1 MKKFILMITMVT
13 TMLLSS
19 CSTDIQ
25 EKTKTDVVEETKTDV
40 VEKETPAVETKEEI
54 GEKVDRLIEEAE
66 DKSTIVYISYF
77 DTAMLVYEDFDEWT
91 DKKIEYEEKRAQT
104 LISEMKKKGYK
115 LENVFRV
122 SHGKFDSLIYYIF
135 EIEE

>member
-25 EKTKTDVVEETKTDV
+25 EKTKTDVVEENKKDV
-40 VEKETPAVETKEEI
+40 VEKETPAIETKEEI
-54 GEKVDRLIEEAE
+54 SKKVDNLIEEAE
-66 DKSTIVYISYF
+66 DKKTIVYISYF
-77 DTAMLVYEDFDEWT
+77 YTSVIVNGDFNEST
-91 DKKIEYEEKRAQT
+91 YKKINYEEKRAQF

-122 SHGKFDSLIYYIF
+122 GHGGYGSLIYYIF
-135 EIEE
+135 EIE

>member
-1 MKKFILMITMVT
+1 MKKILLILMSIA
-13 TMLLSS
+13 LLSS
-19 CSTDIQ
+19 CSTKSEADNNETQVIE
-25 EKTKTDVVEETKTDV
+25 EKSSTVEIKAGIKRKIND
-40 VEKETPAVETKEEI
+40 
-54 GEKVDRLIEEAE
+54 LIEEAE

-77 DTAMLVYEDFDEWT
+77 DTAKLINGDFDEWT
-91 DKKIEYEEKRAQT
+91 DKKIEYEEERAQT

-122 SHGKFDSLIYYIF
+122 SHGKFGSLIYYIF